1 MNVSSLAARPQT
13 SAASKPPTPPAETK
27 KSPEQDEFLATSPD
41 KDRIGYE
48 VAYNLGKGVYGVVKG
63 AAKTGQALHL
73 TGLVMGL
80 QTPGVAGA
88 LGLMGGTYDVL
99 HGGSVAQQAAI
110 NRNLTGSILGSL
122 QVLQGVATYASVLA
136 PTFGA
141 PAVVG
146 QGAALV
152 AAGAFAGRMG
162 YEGFAAAKGAITGE
176 PSATGG
182 SAQPGAMGTMQAPG
196 EMGSMAAV
204 QRSDDDD
211 GTADEVN
218 GDSRVYEQF
227 FAANRSVSQFVQRI
241 GGIGAFWNNFDAI
254 RGGTPGGIWGILGI
268 VGSTTSVMQGMAELT
283 RGASNQHR
291 GDTVGGALHVIQG
304 LGSVGASLGMGR
316 TAGFV
321 AAGAWA
327 ARTAYMMY
335 EQSKQ
340 LQGGDNE
347 ESMTDV
353 IVDSVKNSLGLS
365 HQDES
370 KAA

>member
-1 MNVSSLAARPQT
+1 M
-13 SAASKPPTPPAETK
+13 
-27 KSPEQDEFLATSPD
+27 
-41 KDRIGYE
+41 
-48 VAYNLGKGVYGVVKG
+48 VKG

-162 YEGFAAAKGAITGE
+162 YEGFAAVKGAVSGKA
-176 PSATGG
+176 SATGG
-182 SAQPGAMGTMQAPG
+182 GSGQPGAMGTMQANG
-196 EMGSMAAV
+196 ELGSMAAV
-204 QRSDDDD
+204 QQSDVD
-211 GTADEVN
+211 GGGTDEVN
-218 GDSRVYEQF
+218 GDSRVFENL
-227 FAANRSVSQFVQRI
+227 FAANRSVSEFVQRI

-347 ESMTDV
+347 DSMTDV
-353 IVDSVKNSLGLS
+353 IVDSVKTSLGLA
-365 HQDES
+365 HKDEA